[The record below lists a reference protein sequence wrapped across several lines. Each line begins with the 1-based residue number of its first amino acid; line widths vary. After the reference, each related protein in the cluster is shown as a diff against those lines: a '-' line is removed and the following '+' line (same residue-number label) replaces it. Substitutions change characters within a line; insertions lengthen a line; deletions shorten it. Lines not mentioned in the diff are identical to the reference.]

1 MQFCNSKLVVVT
13 VMKDIKRQKQL
24 LQTLR
29 RKAQKPTKTQN
40 TEKLTLLPS
49 YYCNQRGKI
58 PSLKST

>member
-1 MQFCNSKLVVVT
+1 
-13 VMKDIKRQKQL
+13 MKDIKRQKQL

-40 TEKLTLLPS
+40 AEKLTLLPS
-49 YYCNQRGKI
+49 YYCHQRGKI